1 MKAKINYNVGIY
13 CRLSREDGEGES
25 NSITNQKAFISEY
38 IIKRGYNIYKI
49 YVVILKDNNKFIKIF
64 IVKNKNN
71 FISMDN

>member
-13 CRLSREDGEGES
+13 CRLSCEDGEGES

-49 YVVILKDNNKFIKIF
+49 YVDDGYTGTSFAGVR
-64 IVKNKNN
+64 
-71 FISMDN
+71 